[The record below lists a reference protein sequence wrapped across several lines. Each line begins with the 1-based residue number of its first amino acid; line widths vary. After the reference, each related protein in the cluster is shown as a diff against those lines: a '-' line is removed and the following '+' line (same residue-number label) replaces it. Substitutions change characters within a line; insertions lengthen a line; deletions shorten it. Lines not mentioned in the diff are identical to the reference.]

1 MPYLSNKALHFP
13 TLHISDPTHE
23 CMCLSLKLHTS
34 HCLHFTTRV
43 KWAMHYTFQHCI
55 SLTPHMS
62 VCVCLSLSQTS
73 YISITTFHYKSG
85 RGPCVTPTFA
95 HFCIILSIVFLHFP
109 IVFYNILKGHRSLL
123 DDNLWSVLKGP

>member
-62 VCVCLSLSQTS
+62 VCVCVCLSLKLHTS
-73 YISITTFHYKSG
+73 RS
-85 RGPCVTPTFA
+85 
-95 HFCIILSIVFLHFP
+95 LHFTFQLSFTIEWEGAMCHP
-109 IVFYNILKGHRSLL
+109 HICTFLYNLVNCFFPLSNCLLQHPERS
-123 DDNLWSVLKGP
+123 